1 MKLSVLRRSL
11 IVRLVGMSLLL
22 LLIVQAAGFAVVR
35 ATIDRNARSQIA
47 RELDTDENVWRRLLD
62 QNAEKLRQGSALLAA
77 DYGFRSAVN
86 SDDEETIQSVL
97 ENHGSRIGA
106 EVTALLDTRLNLR
119 SLSAS
124 GGARDFQAAVRQ
136 VAPLLASQ
144 PQGSRM
150 AVIGGVPYQFV
161 MVPMR
166 APVVIGWVLMGF
178 PVSQPRADE
187 MRQLLSVHVALLVKG
202 EDGVLSVPVS
212 TLPAA
217 PLAMLRR
224 QGIPTGELDTD
235 QGVLLARASP
245 LDTVGA
251 KCRRCCCARWTR
263 SLRPIA
269 SCRCCWPSSRWP
281 VCCCLPWAMA

>member
-106 EVTALLDTRLNLR
+106 EVTALLDT
-119 SLSAS
+119 
-124 GGARDFQAAVRQ
+124 D
-136 VAPLLASQ
+136 
-144 PQGSRM
+144 
-150 AVIGGVPYQFV
+150 
-161 MVPMR
+161 
-166 APVVIGWVLMGF
+166 
-178 PVSQPRADE
+178 
-187 MRQLLSVHVALLVKG
+187 
-202 EDGVLSVPVS
+202 
-212 TLPAA
+212 
-217 PLAMLRR
+217 
-224 QGIPTGELDTD
+224 
-235 QGVLLARASP
+235 
-245 LDTVGA
+245 
-251 KCRRCCCARWTR
+251 
-263 SLRPIA
+263 
-269 SCRCCWPSSRWP
+269 
-281 VCCCLPWAMA
+281 

>member
-35 ATIDRNARSQIA
+35 ATIDRTARSQIA

-106 EVTALLDTRLNLR
+106 EVTALLDTRLNLC

-124 GGARDFQAAVRQ
+124 GGARDFQAAVR
-136 VAPLLASQ
+136 
-144 PQGSRM
+144 
-150 AVIGGVPYQFV
+150 
-161 MVPMR
+161 
-166 APVVIGWVLMGF
+166 
-178 PVSQPRADE
+178 
-187 MRQLLSVHVALLVKG
+187 
-202 EDGVLSVPVS
+202 
-212 TLPAA
+212 
-217 PLAMLRR
+217 
-224 QGIPTGELDTD
+224 
-235 QGVLLARASP
+235 
-245 LDTVGA
+245 
-251 KCRRCCCARWTR
+251 
-263 SLRPIA
+263 
-269 SCRCCWPSSRWP
+269 
-281 VCCCLPWAMA
+281 

>member
-106 EVTALLDTRLNLR
+106 EVTALLDTRLNLC

-124 GGARDFQAAVRQ
+124 GGARDFQAAVR
-136 VAPLLASQ
+136 
-144 PQGSRM
+144 
-150 AVIGGVPYQFV
+150 
-161 MVPMR
+161 
-166 APVVIGWVLMGF
+166 
-178 PVSQPRADE
+178 
-187 MRQLLSVHVALLVKG
+187 
-202 EDGVLSVPVS
+202 
-212 TLPAA
+212 
-217 PLAMLRR
+217 
-224 QGIPTGELDTD
+224 
-235 QGVLLARASP
+235 
-245 LDTVGA
+245 
-251 KCRRCCCARWTR
+251 
-263 SLRPIA
+263 
-269 SCRCCWPSSRWP
+269 
-281 VCCCLPWAMA
+281 